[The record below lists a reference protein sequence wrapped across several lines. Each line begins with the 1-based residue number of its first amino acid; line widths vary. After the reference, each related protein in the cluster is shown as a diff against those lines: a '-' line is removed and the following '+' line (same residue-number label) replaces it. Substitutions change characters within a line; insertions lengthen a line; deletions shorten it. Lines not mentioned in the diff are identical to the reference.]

1 MVLSMNCKNK
11 GFLLSFVS
19 LSKKTLLL
27 QAKAISPNTNENTT
41 SNIEIGSIS
50 NRYGDNHPD
59 MERCPFWCDDC
70 GGFMVADDTR
80 HYPIH
85 RVFLHGIA
93 SA

>member
-1 MVLSMNCKNK
+1 MNCKNRSFLK
-11 GFLLSFVS
+11 LLSS
-19 LSKKTLLL
+19 LPKKRVLL
-27 QAKAISPNTNENTT
+27 QAKAISLSPNTDEDTT

-70 GGFMVADDTR
+70 GGSMVADDTS
-80 HYPIH
+80 HHPIH